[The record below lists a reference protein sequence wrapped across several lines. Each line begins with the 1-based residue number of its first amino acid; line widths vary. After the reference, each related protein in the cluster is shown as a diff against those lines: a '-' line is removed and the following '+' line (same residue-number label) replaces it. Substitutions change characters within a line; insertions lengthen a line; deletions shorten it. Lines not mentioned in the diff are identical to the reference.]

1 MPNIVKAACVQ
12 LNVQPSIQENL
23 KVTEQLIR
31 EAAGQGAKLILT
43 PENTCFMRFPLN
55 LRPKDA
61 QPQEGHEVLTA
72 IQKLAAELDVW
83 VIIGS
88 LGIKLEEGR
97 LANRS
102 FVISDKGEIAATYD
116 KIHMFDVDL
125 PNGESYRESKTIQPG
140 EKAVISD
147 TGMAKVG
154 LSICYDLRF
163 GALYRQLAQQ
173 GTDILTIP
181 AAFTVPTGEAHWEV
195 LLRARAIE
203 NGAFVMAAGQSGEH
217 ENGYRTWGH
226 SMIIGPWGE
235 ILAEKPDGVGIIT
248 ADLDL
253 DEVAKARGAIPSLQ
267 HDRNFE
273 LGT

>member
-12 LNVQPSIQENL
+12 LNVQPNIQENL

-72 IQKLAAELDVW
+72 IQKLAAELEVW

-173 GTDILTIP
+173 GADILTIP

-226 SMIIGPWGE
+226 SMIIAPWGE

>member
-1 MPNIVKAACVQ
+1 MPNILKAACVQ
-12 LNVQPSIQENL
+12 LNVGPSIADNL
-23 KVTEQLIR
+23 KITEELIR

-61 QPQEGHEVLTA
+61 QPQEGHDVLTA
-72 IQKLAAELDVW
+72 LQALAKELGVW
-83 VIIGS
+83 IIIGS

-102 FVISDKGEIAATYD
+102 FVISDAGEIVNTYD

-125 PNGESYRESKTIQPG
+125 PDGESYRESKTIKPG
-140 EKAVISD
+140 ENAVLVD
-147 TGMAKVG
+147 TGAAKTG

-163 GALYRQLAQQ
+163 AELYRTLAQGGAQ
-173 GTDILTIP
+173 ILTVP
-181 AAFTVPTGEAHWEV
+181 AAFTVPTGKAHWET

-203 NGAFVMAAGQSGEH
+203 NGAFVMAAGQWGEH
-217 ENGYRTWGH
+217 ENGLKTWGH

-235 ILAEKPDGVGIIT
+235 ILAEKDAGVGIIT
-248 ADLDL
+248 ADLNL
-253 DEVAKARGAIPSLQ
+253 DDVEKARTAIPSLQ
-267 HDRNFE
+267 HDRAFKLN
-273 LGT
+273 